1 MKKFI
6 ALILLV
12 IMLVFCFVGCSPD
25 TATHLGS
32 TDENGNRLTFIAEF
46 YDNHG
51 AQWLSV
57 EGSHFNI
64 TPNKIKEYYY
74 DTDGSWVMGYSMS
87 SVVSVDIDGHNIET
101 CGSTVLFYDK
111 GLKKIDIELPPTVVF
126 DPDTGTDIT
135 VPDDVRWKDAW
146 TIEWWWYVKDIQNEH
161 VDSRIVIIQSQ
172 EGDPICMFMGDSVSW
187 DVSKNLPKTTEICI
201 DGKMIYIHRANYA
214 IVDTSLFNQ

>member
-6 ALILLV
+6 ALTLLV
-12 IMLVFCFVGCSPD
+12 IMLIFCCVGCSPD

-32 TDENGNRLTFIAEF
+32 TDKDGNSLTFVAEF

-64 TPNKIKEYYY
+64 TPNKVKEYYY

-111 GLKKIDIELPPTVVF
+111 GLEKIDIELPPTVVF
-126 DPDTGTDIT
+126 DPDIGTDIT
-135 VPDDVRWKDAW
+135 VPDDVRWKDMW
-146 TIEWWWYVKDIQNEH
+146 TIEWWWYVKDVQNEH

-172 EGDPICMFMGDSVSW
+172 EGDPICMFMGDNVSW

>member
-6 ALILLV
+6 ALTLLV
-12 IMLVFCFVGCSPD
+12 IMLIFCSVGCSPD
-25 TATHLGS
+25 TSTHLGS
-32 TDENGNRLTFIAEF
+32 TDEHGNRLTFVAEF

-64 TPNKIKEYYY
+64 TPNKVKEYYY

-111 GLKKIDIELPPTVVF
+111 GLEKIDIELPPTVVF

-135 VPDDVRWKDAW
+135 VPGDVRWKDMW
-146 TIEWWWYVKDIQNEH
+146 TVEWWWYVKDIQNEH
-161 VDSRIVIIQSQ
+161 IDSRIVIIQSQ

-187 DVSKNLPKTTEICI
+187 DVSRNLPKTTEICI
-201 DGKMIYIHRANYA
+201 DGKMI
-214 IVDTSLFNQ
+214 